1 MRQLIIT
8 TLLVLTTL
16 ASQAQIDT
24 ISPTGLALNTAGWR
38 NTKASYA
45 VFFEDSTGKRLSSA
59 DIWDRTL
66 RRTSLHQVEF
76 VWSWY
81 HRDSLL
87 ACVKATGQW
96 PSLAPLTYDA
106 VYTKRGSRHFVFQH
120 NVMTIPDSARR
131 TPNDSLFQV
140 TMQPAAF
147 AFPMDLELLA
157 LLPFRRVGQQIA
169 MAFYEPGSPAS
180 AYYALRVTGRE
191 TLALPGSTRLNCWVL
206 RIDYGPGSFATF
218 WISDHPREVVKMKE
232 YYRGRY
238 RYKVKLY

>member
-1 MRQLIIT
+1 MRLFITT

-16 ASQAQIDT
+16 AGQAQIDT
-24 ISPTGLALNTAGWR
+24 ISPTSLALNTAGWR
-38 NTKASYA
+38 DTKASYA

-66 RRTSLHQVEF
+66 RRTSLNGYEF

-87 ACVKATGQW
+87 AFVKATGQW

-106 VYTKRGSRHFVFQH
+106 VYTRRGSRHFVFQQQ
-120 NVMTIPDSARR
+120 VVTIPDSARR
-131 TPNDSLFQV
+131 TPSDSLFRV

-157 LLPFRRVGQQIA
+157 LLPIRRVGQQFA

-191 TLALPGSTRLNCWVL
+191 TLALPGPARLSCWLL
-206 RIDYGPGSFATF
+206 RIDYGRDSFATF
-218 WISDHPREVVKMKE
+218 WISEHSREVVKMKE